1 MPVKLNHYYTIIP
14 DKITDYE
21 KFMIKEF
28 IPGIN
33 KLGIHAVAG
42 WTILIGAYSEII
54 LETVGNDLE
63 LIEKSL
69 QNPKYKDLS
78 IKLFNFI
85 KDYKTKVLVKTGKID
100 SYSTDIK
107 KDTIKFNQT
116 WNIKNDKKAEYDK
129 FTSEEFYPCLEEMG
143 VHIASE
149 WEVLIGGGPHIIC
162 EGRVQNVEDLID
174 NLQCTVFQAASKTL
188 KQYVT
193 NYESRILSFH
203 IQKVKG
209 YKSASYNLIHV

>member
-1 MPVKLNHYYTIIP
+1 MPVKLNHYYSIIP

-33 KLGIHAVAG
+33 RLGIHAVAG
-42 WTILIGAYSEII
+42 WTILVGAYSEIM

-63 LIEKSL
+63 FVEKAL
-69 QNPKYKDLS
+69 RNPKYKDLR

-85 KDYKTKVLVKTGKID
+85 KEYKTKVLVKTGKID

-107 KDTIKFNQT
+107 KNTIKFNQT
-116 WNIKNDKKAEYDK
+116 WNIKNDKKEDYEK
-129 FTSEEFYPCLEEMG
+129 FTSKEFYPCLEEMG
-143 VHIASE
+143 IQVAGE

-162 EGRVQNVEDLID
+162 EGRAQDVENMIV
-174 NLQCTVFQAASKTL
+174 NLQGHGFQSASKRL
-188 KQYVT
+188 RKYVT

-203 IQKVKG
+203 IQKIKG

>member
-1 MPVKLNHYYTIIP
+1 MPVKLNHYYSIIP

-21 KFMIKEF
+21 RFMIKEF

-33 KLGIHAVAG
+33 RLGIHAVAG
-42 WTILIGAYSEII
+42 WTILVGASNEII

-63 LIEKSL
+63 IIEKAL
-69 QNPKYKDLS
+69 RNPKYKDLS
-78 IKLFNFI
+78 TNLFNFI
-85 KDYKTKVLVKTGKID
+85 RNYRTKVLVKTGKID

-107 KDTIKFNQT
+107 KNTIKFNQT

-129 FTSEEFYPCLEEMG
+129 FTFEEFYPCLEELG
-143 VHIASE
+143 VQIARE

-162 EGRVQNVEDLID
+162 EGRGQDVENLII
-174 NLQCTVFQAASKTL
+174 NLQGNTFQNARKTL
-188 KQYVT
+188 GKYVG

-203 IQKVKG
+203 IQKIKG
-209 YKSASYNLIHV
+209 YKSASYNIIHA